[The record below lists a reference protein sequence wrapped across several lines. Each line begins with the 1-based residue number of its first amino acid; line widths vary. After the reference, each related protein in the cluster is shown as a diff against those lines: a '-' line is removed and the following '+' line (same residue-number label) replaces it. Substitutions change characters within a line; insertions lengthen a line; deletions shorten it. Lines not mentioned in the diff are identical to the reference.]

1 MNSLKIKLGKRI
13 QQLRKQ
19 KNITQEKFS
28 EIIGLDITSLSKI
41 ETGRNY
47 PSPETLQKIA
57 FGLNV
62 EAKDL
67 YNFNNFYSKEEYLD
81 RIKKNIDIIKL
92 DEQKLKFLYKITSE
106 LV

>member
-57 FGLNV
+57 LGLGV
-62 EAKDL
+62 EEKDL
-67 YNFNNFYSKEEYLD
+67 FNFNDFYSNEEYLD
-81 RIKKNIDIIKL
+81 KIKKNIDIIKT